1 ASIGHDKVKPFP
13 QPEPVTISEKA
24 AVTFKPQLLITNGCH
39 SYPAVNE
46 AGETSGGLSPTGG
59 TSAKCGGSALGSQV
73 YGRSKWYN
81 DIWAMYSWYFPKDS
95 PSSGLGTRH
104 GWENVIVWIDNPA
117 VPAPKI

>member
-1 ASIGHDKVKPFP
+1 MKLHGAAIAVLILTAIPNGKAASIGHDKVKPFP

-81 DIWAMYSWYFPKDS
+81 DIWAMYS
-95 PSSGLGTRH
+95 
-104 GWENVIVWIDNPA
+104 
-117 VPAPKI
+117 